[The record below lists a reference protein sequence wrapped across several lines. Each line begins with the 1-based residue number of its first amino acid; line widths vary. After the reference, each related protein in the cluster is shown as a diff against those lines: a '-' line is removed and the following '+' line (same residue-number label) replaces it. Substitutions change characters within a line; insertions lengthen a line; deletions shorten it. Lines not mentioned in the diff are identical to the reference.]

1 MLYFLFMLKFCKS
14 FVNNK
19 NKNVYFFMI
28 FLVGSNVSMKEFS
41 VIRIM
46 EYIME
51 VLCFFLFFNLLKN
64 KFFKGRMKNFS
75 IKIKKVE
82 ISVKVGL
89 LVWVNFLVK

>member
-14 FVNNK
+14 LVNNK

-28 FLVGSNVSMKEFS
+28 FLVGSNVSKKEFS

-46 EYIME
+46 EYIIE

-75 IKIKKVE
+75 MKIKKVE

-89 LVWVNFLVK
+89 FVWVNFLVK